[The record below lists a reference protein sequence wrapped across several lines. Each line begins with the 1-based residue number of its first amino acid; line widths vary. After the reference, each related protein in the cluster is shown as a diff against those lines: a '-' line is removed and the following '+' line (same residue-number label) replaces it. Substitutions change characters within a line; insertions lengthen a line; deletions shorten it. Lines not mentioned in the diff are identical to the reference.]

1 MVLSLQRRCIYGPVS
16 SRRLGRS
23 LGLNL
28 LPVEN
33 KVCMFDCVYCH
44 YGATD
49 VHAFGPEISYPD
61 VSLVAGEL
69 EQTLRTCAA
78 RHEHLDAIT
87 FSGNGEPTLHP
98 RFGGIVDEVMAL
110 RDRFTPGL
118 PVTILSNSTT
128 AGRPEIRAALHRLDR
143 RIMKLD
149 AGTEAAFAAVNH
161 PHPSIR
167 LEELIEGLSILE
179 RITIQTAFM
188 KGSVDNSTPKDIDA
202 WMEAVARIHPMDIQ
216 IYTIDR
222 PSADGFLHKVDRP
235 DLERIAAE
243 VVRRTGIPA
252 RVF

>member
-1 MVLSLQRRCIYGPVS
+1 MVLSLQSRCIYGPVS

-23 LGLNL
+23 LGLNV
-28 LPVEN
+28 LPTGA
-33 KVCMFDCVYCH
+33 KVCTFDCVYCH
-44 YGATD
+44 YGAAD
-49 VHAFGPEISYPD
+49 VHAFGPEINYPD

-69 EQTLRTCAA
+69 EQTLEAFVD

-98 RFGGIVDEVMAL
+98 QFGRIVDEVMKI

-118 PVTILSNSTT
+118 PVTILSNSTMVNQ
-128 AGRPEIRAALHRLDR
+128 PQVRAALLRLDR

-149 AGTEAAFAAVNH
+149 AGSQTAFAAVNH

-167 LEELIEGLSILE
+167 LEEILDVLKRLE
-179 RITIQTAFM
+179 LITIQAAFM
-188 KGSVDNSTPKDIDA
+188 AGSVDNAGRKDIDA
-202 WMEAVARIHPMDIQ
+202 WMEAIADIRPSDIQ

-222 PSADGFLHKVDRP
+222 PSADGFLRKLDRS
-235 DLERIAAE
+235 DLERIATE
-243 VVRRTGIPA
+243 VAKKTGITT